1 MILEIKK
8 KDDLCVT
15 AGCLSRVFV
24 VYWVQ
29 GDLSSNSYSGVL
41 MTAFWMINA
50 FLVNPL
56 ERFDMGKN
64 SLKYR
69 YVVHAC
75 AFESAWP
82 REKFIYLRAYFISP
96 CSLEGYKF
104 VYNGIA
110 LQDQMNNKQTES

>member
-24 VYWVQ
+24 VYWLQ

-41 MTAFWMINA
+41 MTAFWMINT

-96 CSLEGYKF
+96 
-104 VYNGIA
+104 V
-110 LQDQMNNKQTES
+110 